1 MKRSIER
8 LSGSSKYRNSSAS
21 GLVMVGSYAPVHNGH
36 FDAMR
41 SAERRLLTTGD
52 DIAGNIFAPNSDSY
66 VLKKLDDEDGVWNFD
81 RRISEFV
88 SRSSGTES
96 VSYVDDITGSKPPEK
111 SISES
116 VIDTVSDRLGIR
128 ACSLVLVVGMDQI
141 RSMEPHLDSNRAI
154 CVLRP
159 GYESQL
165 QEVAQDDWF
174 VDAIDIKRLLLTSRE
189 NTVIDISSTVIRK
202 KLEGT
207 IND

>member
-1 MKRSIER
+1 MGRLIER
-8 LSGSSKYRNSSAS
+8 LSDSNKYPNPNAS
-21 GLVMVGSYAPVHNGH
+21 GLIMVGSYAPVHNGH

-52 DIAGNIFAPNSDSY
+52 DIAGNILAPNSDSY
-66 VLKKLDDEDGVWNFD
+66 VLKKLNDEDGVWNFD
-81 RRISEFV
+81 RRISEFI

-116 VIDTVSDRLGIR
+116 VIDTVSSRLGIK
-128 ACSLVLVVGMDQI
+128 ACRLVLVVGMDQI

-174 VDAIDIKRLLLTSRE
+174 VDAIDTKRLLLISRE
-189 NTVIDISSTVIRK
+189 NTEMDISSTVIRK
-202 KLEGT
+202 KLEGA

>member
-1 MKRSIER
+1 
-8 LSGSSKYRNSSAS
+8 
-21 GLVMVGSYAPVHNGH
+21 MVGSYAPVHSGH
-36 FDAMR
+36 FDTMR

-52 DIAGNIFAPNSDSY
+52 DIAGNVFAPNSDSY

-88 SRSSGTES
+88 SRSSGTEG
-96 VSYVDDITGSKPPEK
+96 VSYVDNITGSKPPEK

-116 VIDTVSDRLGIR
+116 VIDTVSSRLGIR

-174 VDAIDIKRLLLTSRE
+174 VDAIDTKRLLLTSRE
-189 NTVIDISSTVIRK
+189 NTEIDISSTIIRK
-202 KLEGT
+202 KLEGA

>member
-1 MKRSIER
+1 MEYQIER
-8 LSGSSKYRNSSAS
+8 LSESSRYHSPSAS
-21 GLVMVGSYAPVHNGH
+21 GLIMVGSYAPVHDGH

-52 DIAGNIFAPNSDSY
+52 DIAGSVFAPNSDSY

-116 VIDTVSDRLGIR
+116 VIDTVSSRLGIKT
-128 ACSLVLVVGMDQI
+128 CSLVLVVGMDQI

-165 QEVAQDDWF
+165 QEVAQDEWF
-174 VDAIDIKRLLLTSRE
+174 VDAIDTKRLLLTSRE
-189 NTVIDISSTVIRK
+189 NTEIDISSTVIRK
-202 KLEGT
+202 KLESA

>member
-1 MKRSIER
+1 
-8 LSGSSKYRNSSAS
+8 
-21 GLVMVGSYAPVHNGH
+21 MVGSYAPVHNGY

-41 SAERRLLTTGD
+41 SAERCLLTTGY

-66 VLKKLDDEDGVWNFD
+66 VLKKIDDEDGVWNYD

-96 VSYVDDITGSKPPEK
+96 VSYVDDVTGSKPPEK

-116 VIDTVSDRLGIR
+116 VIDTVSSRLGIK

-165 QEVAQDDWF
+165 Q
-174 VDAIDIKRLLLTSRE
+174 
-189 NTVIDISSTVIRK
+189 
-202 KLEGT
+202 
-207 IND
+207 